1 MENDGSKTLKPRGK
15 YQLLSDKINSLKKIA
30 MTHSVPVI
38 TASQSNQ
45 KQYQNVGNRPIESAN
60 DSNIPVGVTIIF
72 SKINQC
78 YRLVAENYKPI
89 LAKIEEKA
97 YIVDAKDKKTLVE
110 VVQKYITPLYRIA
123 LINLTKTGENW
134 LWFPNS
140 PNE

>member
-1 MENDGSKTLKPRGK
+1 M
-15 YQLLSDKINSLKKIA
+15 KKE
-30 MTHSVPVI
+30 
-38 TASQSNQ
+38 
-45 KQYQNVGNRPIESAN
+45 YQNVGNRPIESAD

-72 SKINQC
+72 SKVNQC

-110 VVQKYITPLYRIA
+110 VVQKYITPLYQIA
-123 LINLTKTGENW
+123 LNNLTKTGENW

-140 PNE
+140 PNELIDSAEIKYYTLRYESYSITLSVQITC